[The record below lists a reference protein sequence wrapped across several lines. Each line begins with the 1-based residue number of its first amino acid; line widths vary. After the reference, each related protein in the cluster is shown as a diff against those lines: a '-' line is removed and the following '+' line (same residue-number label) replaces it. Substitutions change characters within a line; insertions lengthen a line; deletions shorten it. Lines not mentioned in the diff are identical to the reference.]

1 VPTGWSHR
9 VVANISDPEKWAWCA
24 DRAAIAVAV
33 ALPWSTTATLALI
46 AIWLVMRIPMRDFAA
61 LRCEILTPAGGLPVA
76 LCAMGMLG
84 VLWSDAPVAERVNGL
99 SSYYKLLAIPLLLAQ
114 FRCFEPGKV
123 RRTECGT
130 WVVAGFL
137 ISCTILLLVSWGL
150 VLLPDLP
157 WRGRNPDIVGVPV
170 KDRITQSS
178 LFVLCAFGLIESA
191 FDARGNMRRALTFGT
206 LLLALGFLANV
217 LFVATSRT
225 ALVLIPVLLFLFGVR
240 RFGWYGLAGAAVA
253 IVLLGTTAWQAS
265 PRVAATRHR
274 RAAGSARLSAQR
286 ASHEHRRAAG
296 VLAQINYVRRHCA
309 IAWSWHQFHSRA
321 VPSLGRRA
329 ARHGGP
335 NLAQSAQP
343 VVCGGDRDR
352 SRRRRRV
359 GWDVGGPSPVIP
371 GHWAV
376 GGSRARG
383 RGPEFGQLVIQFPF
397 VRLYGRLGLRVGGGR
412 GWRDDSTWPQTRD
425 PGARSRPPSTTP
437 LAWSG
442 GGGRVCMV
450 GIFFS
455 DQCFA

>member
-1 VPTGWSHR
+1 MPTGWSHR

-24 DRAAIAVAV
+24 DRAAVAVAV

-76 LCAMGMLG
+76 LCAVGMLG

-130 WVVAGFL
+130 WVLAGFL

-157 WRGRNPDIVGVPV
+157 WRGRNPDIIGVPV

-225 ALVLIPVLLFLFGVR
+225 ALVLVPVLLLLFGVR

-253 IVLLGTTAWQAS
+253 IMLLGTTAWQGS
-265 PRVAATRHR
+265 PALRQRVTVVLQEARDYQPSGLRTSTGERLEFWRRSITFVAAAPLLGHGTGSIPEQFR
-274 RAAGSARLSAQR
+274 RSAVGQPGMAGQTSHNPHNQLFAVAIEIGLVGAVILVAMWAAHLRLFVGTGLL
-286 ASHEHRRAAG
+286 AG
-296 VLAQINYVRRHCA
+296 VGLVVVVQNLVSSLFNSHLFDFTEGWLYVWGVGVVGGMILRGRKPA
-309 IAWSWHQFHSRA
+309 TP
-321 VPSLGRRA
+321 VLETGRRA
-329 ARHGGP
+329 
-335 NLAQSAQP
+335 QP
-343 VVCGGDRDR
+343 
-352 SRRRRRV
+352 
-359 GWDVGGPSPVIP
+359 P
-371 GHWAV
+371 
-376 GGSRARG
+376 
-383 RGPEFGQLVIQFPF
+383 
-397 VRLYGRLGLRVGGGR
+397 
-412 GWRDDSTWPQTRD
+412 
-425 PGARSRPPSTTP
+425 
-437 LAWSG
+437 
-442 GGGRVCMV
+442 
-450 GIFFS
+450 
-455 DQCFA
+455 